1 MNANNHTKR
10 TEQVS
15 IDTDGLLTKDDLA
28 RRLKLKRRG
37 VECLVARRLIPVI
50 RISRRCVRFSWEA
63 VREALAK
70 FEIREVGR
78 K

>member
-1 MNANNHTKR
+1 MSPQQNRNSLDRAT
-10 TEQVS
+10 TEAE
-15 IDTDGLLTKDDLA
+15 GLLTKDDLA
-28 RRLKLKRRG
+28 KRLKLKRRG

-63 VREALAK
+63 VKQALSRH
-70 FEIREVGR
+70 EIREVGR